1 MSDDATQAALRQMA
15 EQIGGL
21 TSTVR
26 SLEGNWRSQDEK
38 ASQGRAVL
46 YEKIDNLRTDFHGW
60 KDKLEDVIAAVADMK
75 PTVDEVKIAKQR
87 AIGAFWMSR
96 FLYAAGIILT
106 MGATWVMTNW
116 VKISIR

>member
-1 MSDDATQAALRQMA
+1 VSEGDLQAALRQMA
-15 EQIGGL
+15 GTIGEL

-26 SLEGNWRSQDEK
+26 SLEMNWRNQDEK
-38 ASQGRAVL
+38 ASAGRAVL
-46 YEKIDNLRTDFHGW
+46 HQKIDALRGDFHGW
-60 KDKLEDVIAAVADMK
+60 ESKLEAVIADVAEMK

-96 FLYAAGIILT
+96 MLYAAGIALT
-106 MGATWVMTNW
+106 MGVTWVFSNW